1 MNAIQLSG
9 IIRPVFCPRARNSLL
24 SIVGDGAGWVL
35 DHEAGELAR
44 LMTYAKYNAIVAQ
57 SPIIMNPVFFLSR
70 SAALK
75 RIRFWHRLGVSV
87 ALPYFHGYPG
97 EGVRE
102 FDDVYELFCKHHS
115 LISRVQVT
123 HKKMH
128 EILLQTGIQKEKLKL
143 IRIGINSSLFFPPTS
158 EQRNNVRRKY
168 GIPNSAVVL
177 GSFQKDGIGWGNG
190 ALPKLIKGPDTLVQA
205 LSKLKKSVPE
215 LFVLLAGAARG
226 YVMQELDA
234 AGIPY
239 RHLFLRDVREIA
251 GLYHALDAYIVSSRQ
266 EGGPKAILE
275 SMASAVPIIS
285 TRVGQ
290 ATELIR
296 HGENGWLAD
305 VGDADG
311 LANFALRALT
321 DTVWISRYKL
331 SARKTAEEN
340 DYIAQ
345 IPLWQNFFGGMLRAS

>member
-1 MNAIQLSG
+1 MNAIQLSS
-9 IIRPVFCPRARNSLL
+9 IIRPVFCPSARNSLL

-35 DHEAGELAR
+35 DHEARELAR
-44 LMTYAKYNAIVAQ
+44 LMTYARYNTIVAQ
-57 SPIIMNPVFFLSR
+57 SPIVMNPVFFLSR

-75 RIRFWHRLGVSV
+75 RIMFWHRLGVSISM
-87 ALPYFHGYPG
+87 PYFHGYPG

-102 FDDVYELFCKHHS
+102 FDETYALFRKHHS

-123 HKKMH
+123 HEKMY
-128 EILLQTGIQKEKLKL
+128 EILLQTGIPKEKLSL
-143 IRIGINSSLFFPPTS
+143 IRIGVNSSLFFPATAA
-158 EQRNNVRRKY
+158 QRSDVRGKY
-168 GIPNSAVVL
+168 GIPDSAIVV
-177 GSFQKDGIGWGNG
+177 GSFQKDGIGWGSG
-190 ALPKLIKGPDTLVQA
+190 DQPKLIKGPDILIQA
-205 LSKLKKSVPE
+205 LRKLKQSVPE

-226 YVMQELDA
+226 CVVNELIA

-239 RHLFLRDVREIA
+239 RHVFLKDVQEIA

-296 HGENGWLAD
+296 QGENGWLAE
-305 VGDADG
+305 VEDAEG
-311 LANFALRALT
+311 LAYFALKSLT
-321 DTVWISRYKL
+321 DSAWLSRYKM

-340 DYIAQ
+340 DYMAQ
-345 IPLWQNFFGGMLRAS
+345 IPLWQNFFDGMLRPK